1 METDYWHSLDKESPF
16 RINPKTL
23 GVSTAITKKGIDQL
37 KARVF
42 EGARNVELGFMGKE
56 KGSLGQGGITP
67 EMHTKEER
75 EDIRQLAKINE
86 VDLSTHASVA
96 VGSTSGLTQQGFK
109 DEERMKAVNEIK
121 RTVDFAA
128 DVAQGGP
135 VVVHTGEFTRPVYE
149 AGKEFRAYE
158 GEEEKAPVYFVDQ
171 RTGDLKGIDRDKDI
185 AVIEKNEKGE
195 YKRTDKGE
203 LDIEFKNYNK
213 IKDEFE
219 KLPKVERDKFQNHPE
234 KYFYNKIKEEEVGR
248 YEVEGEHFDI
258 QSKSIGKQIEELKG
272 QQMMYESMRDKD
284 LTDQQVEQI
293 RQGNENLAKASNEK
307 IRSIFKNPDPQI
319 EAIQGNIDSLD
330 VNKRYYEDG
339 AANYKRTAA
348 TVREEVKNI
357 VPVEEYGVK
366 KTADSLAT
374 SAMYAYDKEKVMKL
388 KKALFVAPENIFP
401 EQYGSHPRELK
412 NLVLEARKQ
421 MVDKLK
427 VRGMAVSQAEK
438 VAKEHIKATFDVG
451 HANTWKKFF
460 KREPGESLEQSEKKF
475 KTWLVKQTEE
485 LQKEGIIGHVHL
497 SDNFGYYDEHLA
509 PGEGNVPIKELIDK
523 LDKAGYKGKTIV
535 EWGAQTPEQSFRVWS
550 KSLGLSSSTYKM
562 DGNWSWTDI
571 QGSYFGRTGSPTY
584 LVGEDVPSKDWTLWS
599 ETQLE

>member
-23 GVSTAITKKGIDQL
+23 GISTAITKKGIDQL

-67 EMHTKEER
+67 EMHSREER
-75 EDIRQLAKINE
+75 EEMRQLAKINE

-135 VVVHTGEFTRPVYE
+135 IVVHTGEFNRPIYE
-149 AGKEFRAYE
+149 AGEEFRAYK
-158 GEEEKAPVYFVDQ
+158 GEEEKAPVYFVDK
-171 RTGDLKGIDRDKDI
+171 RTGDLKGIDRDKPI
-185 AVIEKNEKGE
+185 AIARKKDGKYVREGGKLQIDFKDYKEIEE
-195 YKRTDKGE
+195 
-203 LDIEFKNYNK
+203 EFK
-213 IKDEFE
+213 
-219 KLPKVERDKFQNHPE
+219 KLPEKERQDFDNHAE
-234 KYFYNKIKEEEVGR
+234 KYFYNKIREEEVGR
-248 YEVEGEHFDI
+248 LKVEGEHFDLQAKNI
-258 QSKSIGKQIEELKG
+258 NKQIEELKG
-272 QQMMYESMRDKD
+272 QQMMFESMRGKD
-284 LTDQQVEQI
+284 LTQQQIEQVK
-293 RQGNENLAKASNEK
+293 RHNPNLAEATDEE
-307 IRSIFKNPDPQI
+307 IRNALKNPDPQI
-319 EAIQGNIDSLD
+319 QALQSNVESLN
-330 VNKRYYEDG
+330 VNKKYYEDG
-339 AANYKRTAA
+339 AVSYMRSAETAKAEVAN
-348 TVREEVKNI
+348 I
-357 VPVEEYGVK
+357 IPVEEYGVG
-366 KTADSLAT
+366 KTADSLAM
-374 SAMYAYDKEKVMKL
+374 SAIYAYDKEKVMKL

-401 EQYGSHPRELK
+401 EQYGSHPQELK
-412 NLVLEARKQ
+412 NLVLEARKK
-421 MVDKLK
+421 MVAELRD
-427 VRGMAVSQAEK
+427 RGMGGSQAEK

-460 KREPGESLEQSEKKF
+460 KRDPGESLEQSDKKF
-475 KTWLVKQTEE
+475 KNWMVKQTEE

-509 PGEGNVPIKELIDK
+509 PGEGNVPIKELIEK
-523 LDKAGYKGKTIV
+523 LEKHGYKGKTIV

-550 KSLGLSSSTYKM
+550 NTLGLSSSTYKM
-562 DGNWSWTDI
+562 DGNWSWTDV